1 MKRTAI
7 LLICCLTLSLPANH
21 ATLKKVKKALQ
32 VTNVYQK
39 IDSLR
44 LSKSRRY
51 LAIMRTQDT
60 DTWID
65 ILYVSE
71 LLRKK
76 REKKLIR
83 LDAYPSSIS
92 GKRWV
97 HKGFLFRSNAN
108 FVFCNPLHQK
118 PILQM
123 VTTETFLYD
132 PNKRKIIPE
141 KKLLT
146 SPIWYY
152 AKVLTS
158 VKQKQRSLA
167 LLQLVKIYRI
177 IKFRKNKHKEDWEA
191 LSKGIFHTPKGQI
204 GYLESWLQKA
214 YNLEH
219 RKDLKKA
226 IKLLYMIGEKME

>member
-1 MKRTAI
+1 MKRIAAF
-7 LLICCLTLSLPANH
+7 LFYCLTLSLPANH

-32 VTNVYQK
+32 ITNFYQR

-44 LSKSRRY
+44 LSKSKRY
-51 LAIMRTQDT
+51 LAITRTEDK

-83 LDAYPSSIS
+83 LDAFPGSIS
-92 GKRWV
+92 GKKWLG
-97 HKGFLFRSNAN
+97 KGFLFRSNAN

-118 PILQM
+118 PILKL

-132 PNKRKIIPE
+132 PNKRLIIPE

-152 AKVLTS
+152 AKTLTS
-158 VKQKQRSLA
+158 ANKQQRSLA
-167 LLQLVKIYRI
+167 LLELVKIYRI
-177 IKFRKNKHKEDWEA
+177 IKFRKDKHKEDWEA
-191 LSKGIFHTPKGQI
+191 LARGIFHAPKGQI
-204 GYLESWLQKA
+204 GYLENWLKKA
-214 YNLEH
+214 HSSKH

-226 IKLLYMIGEKME
+226 IKRLYLIGGKM